1 MKLLKTLKN
10 RKGFSLI
17 ELMIVVAIIGILA
30 TVAIPNYQRFQ
41 RKARQSEAKGLLTG
55 YYSAAK
61 ATAADFGGFA
71 GNFVAIGYTPEGM
84 LNYRVTAADTA
95 VQPPNNQPN
104 DDTCLI
110 TTSACLPLVDAGLLP
125 WAENPAG
132 AAGTVGPTAAMTAP
146 NGSATAFLTTAS
158 GFIGGDILDEWTIN
172 QLKTFNNPNS
182 GL

>member
-95 VQPPNNQPN
+95 VQPPNGQPN
-104 DDTCLI
+104 NDMCLI
-110 TTSACLPLVDAGLLP
+110 TTDACAELQVGGVLP
-125 WAENPAG
+125 WAENAVG
-132 AAGTVGPTAAMTAP
+132 GIGTVGPTAAMTAAA
-146 NGSATAFLTTAS
+146 GAATTFSTTAS
-158 GFIGGDILDEWTIN
+158 GFIGGGQLDEWTIN
-172 QLKTFNNPNS
+172 QIKTFANTSS